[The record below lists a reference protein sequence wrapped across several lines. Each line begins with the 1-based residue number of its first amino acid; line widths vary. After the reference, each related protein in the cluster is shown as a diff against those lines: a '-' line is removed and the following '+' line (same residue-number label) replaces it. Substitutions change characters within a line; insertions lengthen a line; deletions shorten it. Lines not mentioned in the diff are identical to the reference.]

1 MAMSL
6 PKAPSTEPQPIRFV
20 GRRRELARLDAELRK
35 ARLVTIV
42 GPGGTGKTRL
52 AAEFGRRNAER
63 FPDGIHFVSLAA
75 VGSVE
80 FLPHAV
86 ADAIGFVHRGA
97 GELSDA
103 LLAHVSGMDALLVL
117 DNLEHLLGGAGFVH
131 QMLRSSTG
139 LRIVVTSRAPLGVR
153 RERVLPIG
161 GLGTGEGAELAESV
175 ELFLACASHLG
186 PDQAEAEREA
196 ITRICRAVDGSPLG
210 IELAAA
216 WARELPCDEIAAR
229 IQSNAEFLESKLA
242 EVPDWHGGLR
252 AVISHAWEG
261 ISAEERELFRSI
273 SVFRGGFEKGA
284 AAWVAGAQALTLAQL
299 VERAFLRRDPAGRY
313 DTHDVLR
320 QFAAARL
327 AESPEVERAIR
338 ERHCAFFATFMRRY
352 EGSLREGEQREAL
365 ERIREELENV
375 RAGWAWAVENG
386 RVGELDTYVQG
397 LARFYEIRS
406 WFREGASLLMDTVER
421 LSREREDGPGNG
433 PDEVRA
439 RLMGTLLSYH
449 GWFLYQVGSY
459 AAARESVARGVDLYT
474 SVGADGPLSRAL
486 SNLGTIA
493 YALGEYAEARDYHD
507 RALGIAR
514 GLGHAEGVATA
525 LNNLATVAV
534 MVGEVDASRAYLR
547 ESLAMFRESTGNPWR
562 IGYVLNNLG
571 YLEHLAGN
579 HLEGKA
585 LLEESLAIR
594 RGIGHRAGVANSL
607 SNLGFV
613 STALGELAEAASA
626 FREAMGAAEEVGAR
640 PILLEVVVGIAAIHR
655 LRGEEGEAE
664 RLARL
669 VARHPAS
676 DAETRSKAAAL
687 LPGATPAPPGE
698 DGAARLDRELDDVI
712 RDLLRGRGSEAEG

>member
-1 MAMSL
+1 MS
-6 PKAPSTEPQPIRFV
+6 PPETPSSVPPQPIRFV
-20 GRRRELARLDAELRK
+20 GRRRELAHLDSELRK

-52 AAEFGRRNAER
+52 AAEFARRNAAR

-86 ADAIGFVHRGA
+86 ADAIGFVHQGS
-97 GELSDA
+97 GELWDA
-103 LLAHVSGMDALLVL
+103 LLAHVSGMNALLVL
-117 DNLEHLLGGAGFVH
+117 DNLEHLLGSAGLVH
-131 QMLRSSTG
+131 QMLRGSTD

-161 GLGTGEGAELAESV
+161 GLGTGEGAETTESV

-186 PDQAEAEREA
+186 ADRAEEEREA
-196 ITRICRAVDGSPLG
+196 IARICRTVDGSPLG

-216 WARELPCDEIAAR
+216 WARELPCGEIAAR
-229 IQSNAEFLESKLA
+229 IARDAEFLESKLP

-252 AVISHAWEG
+252 AVIAQSWEG
-261 ISAEERELFRSI
+261 ISPEERELFRSI

-284 AAWVAGAQALTLAQL
+284 AAWVAGAQPLTLAQL
-299 VERAFLRRDPAGRY
+299 VDRAFLRRDPAGRY

-320 QFAAARL
+320 QFAATRL
-327 AESPEVERAIR
+327 AEHPEAERAVR
-338 ERHCAFFATFMRRY
+338 ERHCAYFATFMRRY
-352 EGSLREGEQREAL
+352 EGALREGEQREAL
-365 ERIREELENV
+365 ERIRDELENV

-386 RVGELDTYVQG
+386 RVEELDMYAQG

-406 WFREGASLLMDTVER
+406 WFREGANLFMETLER
-421 LSREREDGPGNG
+421 ISTGGNDAG
-433 PDEVRA
+433 RAGADEVGVHLRA
-439 RLMGTLLSYH
+439 TLLSYH
-449 GWFLYQVGSY
+449 GWFLYQIGSY
-459 AAARESVARGVDLYT
+459 AMARESLARGVDLYAT
-474 SVGADGPLSRAL
+474 IGADVPLSRAL

-493 YALGEYAEARDYHD
+493 YAFGDYPEAGDHHE

-514 GLGHAEGVATA
+514 RLGHAEGVATM

-534 MVGEVDASRAYLR
+534 MVGEVDAAREYLR
-547 ESLAMFRESTGNPWR
+547 ESLAIFRESTGNPWR

-579 HLEGKA
+579 HLEGRS
-585 LLEESLAIR
+585 LLEESLAVR

-613 STALGELAEAASA
+613 STALRELGVAWTYFRAAL
-626 FREAMGAAEEVGAR
+626 EAAEEVGAR
-640 PILLEVVVGIAAIHR
+640 PIVLEVVVGIAGIHR
-655 LRGEEGEAE
+655 LRGEDDEAE
-664 RLARL
+664 RLAGL
-669 VARHPAS
+669 VSRHPAS
-676 DAETRSKAAAL
+676 DAETRSKAAVL
-687 LPGATPAPPGE
+687 LRDGCAAPDGE
-698 DGAARLDRELDDVI
+698 EGAARLDRELDDVI
-712 RDLLRGRGSEAEG
+712 REILDGGRSGADP